1 MVSSKRV
8 LGMGSEALNGA
19 ARVGVGWVGV
29 ESLVG
34 PRFWV
39 RESAVVVVKGSESN
53 SVLRTGGA
61 VMRAKTGVF
70 RGLVAMEAGCWVK
83 KAQEMA
89 MIWRVAPKP
98 KTARATVRVVP

>member
-34 PRFWV
+34 LRFWV

>member
-1 MVSSKRV
+1 
-8 LGMGSEALNGA
+8 MGSEALNGA

-53 SVLRTGGA
+53 SVLRTGGGGDA
-61 VMRAKTGVF
+61 GKDGGISRVGGDGGGVLGKESPRDGDDLESRA
-70 RGLVAMEAGCWVK
+70 EA
-83 KAQEMA
+83 
-89 MIWRVAPKP
+89 
-98 KTARATVRVVP
+98 